1 LTPRNAVWTSATS
14 EVFCP
19 PLLLVLVPVL
29 RELQRVVQGEYGA
42 ELWVQPLDDPACACR
57 LHLVGDWGQRS
68 VREVELHLAGL
79 LAACFYCLDWLE
91 EVG

>member
-1 LTPRNAVWTSATS
+1 MSPVPR
-14 EVFCP
+14 P
-19 PLLLVLVPVL
+19 PLLLVLVPAQYEADPAAL

-42 ELWVQPLDDPACACR
+42 ELWVRPLDDPADHCR

-68 VREVELHLAGL
+68 VREVELQLAEL
-79 LAACFYCLDWLE
+79 LSACLYCLDWLE